1 MRLTRLRGAR
11 AVLGPWR
18 TEGPGERRRIIR
30 EQGSCCAV
38 TAIGSSGGKA
48 SRFNATPFPDA
59 HLVSQFDGGGP
70 LAIPARS
77 PSCVGVTSQSSA
89 LDLHGHYDDL
99 HRRDLTLPF
108 RVETGL
114 ANVLRKEAVAEL
126 ITQES

>member
-1 MRLTRLRGAR
+1 VARGLCW
-11 AVLGPWR
+11 VH
-18 TEGPGERRRIIR
+18 GERKDPVS
-30 EQGSCCAV
+30 GDASSANMAV
-38 TAIGSSGGKA
+38 AAQSLRLGSSGGKA

-108 RVETGL
+108 RMETGL